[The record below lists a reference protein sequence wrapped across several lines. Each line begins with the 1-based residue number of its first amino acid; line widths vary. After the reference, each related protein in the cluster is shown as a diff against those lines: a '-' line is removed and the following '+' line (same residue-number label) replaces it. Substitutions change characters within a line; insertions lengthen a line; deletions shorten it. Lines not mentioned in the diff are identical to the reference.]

1 MPGRPVPPHAM
12 GVMLIAIAQSGALG
26 SPVDGIDQRKEQ
38 R

>member
-1 MPGRPVPPHAM
+1 MPAGPVPPHAM

-26 SPVDGIDQRKEQ
+26 GAVEDIDQRKE